1 LRSNRRAHFNFRYK
15 CRETR
20 HRKLE
25 LATQDSVSVQGE
37 ESSMRRKKNKPS
49 RPTIEPQ
56 RWVGEYALTKVHH
69 FNERGL
75 TLMAESAQSDEPLA
89 ALWRQADERTLKRAA
104 RCPVLLVGL
113 YFHRPDQ
120 WQRMTQRRGTPVATS
135 APAAPLLREILLE
148 AWTLGRTTPRALNLL
163 FGMASPVAA
172 TIVQLAAP
180 DIDRIAIEEARHLK
194 PRWPES
200 RSFWKGLLH
209 AAIGTDDQALANVHL
224 HCLQLLGSE
233 AMLP

>member
-1 LRSNRRAHFNFRYK
+1 
-15 CRETR
+15 
-20 HRKLE
+20 
-25 LATQDSVSVQGE
+25 
-37 ESSMRRKKNKPS
+37 MRRKKNKPP

-56 RWVGEYALTKVHH
+56 RWAGESALTTVHQ

-75 TLMAESAQSDEPLA
+75 ALMAEAAPEDEPLA
-89 ALWRQADERTLKRAA
+89 TLWRQADARALKRAA

-113 YFHRPDQ
+113 HFQRPDQ
-120 WQRMTQRRGTPVATS
+120 WQRMTQKRGTPEATS
-135 APAAPLLREILLE
+135 APAAPLLREILLA
-148 AWTLGRTTPRALNLL
+148 AWTLGRTMPRALNLL
-163 FGMASPVAA
+163 FGMASPVTA

-180 DIDRIAIEEARHLK
+180 EIDRIAVEEARHLK

-200 RSFWKGLLH
+200 RSFWKGLLQ

-233 AMLP
+233 VVLP

>member
-1 LRSNRRAHFNFRYK
+1 
-15 CRETR
+15 
-20 HRKLE
+20 
-25 LATQDSVSVQGE
+25 
-37 ESSMRRKKNKPS
+37 MRKKNNKPP

-56 RWVGEYALTKVHH
+56 RWEGESALTTVHH

-75 TLMAESAQSDEPLA
+75 ALMAEAALKDDALA
-89 ALWRQADERTLKRAA
+89 ALWAQTDARALKRAA
-104 RCPVLLVGL
+104 RCPVLLMDL

-120 WQRMTQRRGTPVATS
+120 WLRIAQKRGTPETQ
-135 APAAPLLREILLE
+135 PALSAPLLREILLE
-148 AWTLGRTTPRALNLL
+148 AWTIGRTMPRALNLL
-163 FGMASPVAA
+163 FGMASEVTT

-200 RSFWKGLLH
+200 RRFWTGLLE
-209 AAIGTDDQALANVHL
+209 AAIGTDDRALTNVHL

-233 AMLP
+233 VVLP